1 MIRKYIYLKIGGY
14 QQHDIYL
21 PNTSFYYNTSVLSA
35 CPPTPIYLTM
45 RNVKQALL
53 QNLVLYIYFLVQ
65 PLKKKG
71 GPILTIQ
78 VDQKKKV
85 TPIT

>member
-21 PNTSFYYNTSVLSA
+21 PNTSFYYNISVLSA

-45 RNVKQALL
+45 RNVKQTLL
-53 QNLVLYIYFLVQ
+53 
-65 PLKKKG
+65 
-71 GPILTIQ
+71 
-78 VDQKKKV
+78 
-85 TPIT
+85 